1 MMPKDETT
9 EQISALLAEQA
20 EDTRRVIGEV
30 LKIEK
35 AKLHQVRV
43 IGAKDE
49 IVASIKDIV
58 R

>member
-1 MMPKDETT
+1 MAKNDTT
-9 EQISALLAEQA
+9 EQISSLLAEQA

-49 IVASIKDIV
+49 IVASIKDV
-58 R
+58 VK